1 MVQKVKMMKVIK
13 VTNITKEYDK
23 KKVIDDLSFE
33 IEENSICG
41 FLGLNGA
48 GKTTTFK
55 LLNGII
61 DNDGGE
67 IKILGKTVN
76 SKHPSRDI
84 KFLQDVPEFYHYMTA
99 YEYLKF
105 ICQLNKLDNIDNRIK
120 EAIELVGLQKVGKK
134 RIGKFSRGMKQRI
147 GIASNIISNP
157 KILLLDEPV
166 SALDP
171 AGRKEIFDLLS
182 KLKGKMT
189 ILFSTHI
196 IDDVE
201 RVSDKIIIIDEGKKV
216 IDGTISEV
224 KSKFLTNVIELEFIN
239 KKDMERFLKA
249 FNTNNIEIQQENQK
263 NSVRFKIGNTK
274 EFQTNIF
281 NTLIKEKIN
290 INSFNV
296 VTPTLEEIFMKEVGK

>member
-1 MVQKVKMMKVIK
+1 MIAIK
-13 VTNITKEYDK
+13 VSNLVKKYDD

-33 IEENSICG
+33 VPKNSICG

-61 DNDGGE
+61 DNNGGE
-67 IKILGKTVN
+67 IEILGSPVT
-76 SKHPSRDI
+76 SKHQSRDI
-84 KFLQDVPEFYHYMTA
+84 KFLQDVPEFYNFMTS

-105 ICQLNKLDNIDNRIK
+105 ICKLNNLDNIDTRIK
-120 EAIELVGLQKVGKK
+120 ETLEIVGLQEATKK

-171 AGRKEIFDLLS
+171 KGRKEIFDLLGT
-182 KLKGKMT
+182 LRGKMT

-201 RVSDKIIIIDEGKKV
+201 RVSDKIIIIDQGKKIV
-216 IDGTISEV
+216 DGSITEV
-224 KSKFLTNVIELEFIN
+224 KSNFLTNIIEIEFIDKEN
-239 KKDMERFLKA
+239 MSRFLNV
-249 FNTNNIEIQQENQK
+249 FNTKSIKIESDDSKNSIKVLADNADDITKCQNNIFAIL
-263 NSVRFKIGNTK
+263 VD
-274 EFQTNIF
+274 
-281 NTLIKEKIN
+281 EKIN
-290 INSFNV
+290 INSFNIL
-296 VTPTLEEIFMKEVGK
+296 TPNLEEIFMKEVLK

>member
-1 MVQKVKMMKVIK
+1 MMIAIK
-13 VTNITKEYDK
+13 LTNVTKKYDDK
-23 KKVIDDLSFE
+23 TVIDSLSFE

-55 LLNGII
+55 LLNGLI
-61 DNDGGE
+61 DNNGGE
-67 IKILGKTVN
+67 IQVLGKIVN

-84 KFLQDVPEFYHYMTA
+84 KFLQDVPEFYNFMTA

-105 ICQLNKLDNIDNRIK
+105 ICELNNLDNIKSRID
-120 EAIELVGLQKVGKK
+120 ETLELVGLQDAVKK

-171 AGRKEIFDLLS
+171 MGRKEVFDLLG
-182 KLKGKMT
+182 KLRGKMT

-201 RVSDKIIIIDEGKKV
+201 RVSDKIIIIDHGKKMT
-216 IDGTISEV
+216 DGTIAEV
-224 KSKFLTNVIELEFIN
+224 KNQFLTNSIEVEFIN
-239 KKDMERFLKA
+239 KEGMEQFLSKLDTNDIQVEPDYQNSSIK
-249 FNTNNIEIQQENQK
+249 FKGDNTQ
-263 NSVRFKIGNTK
+263 
-274 EFQTNIF
+274 EFQNSIF
-281 NTLIKEKIN
+281 SILAKEKIGINGFN
-290 INSFNV
+290 I
-296 VTPTLEEIFMKEVGK
+296 VTPTLEEIFMKEVSK